1 MLSRKLLEIYEEAV
15 PYIVYLE
22 KVKKILLSLEGK
34 SKEDAIKTLKE
45 YEKKADPTLRTDIK
59 ILLRYIEKQ

>member
-15 PYIVYLE
+15 PHIVYLE

-34 SKEDAIKTLKE
+34 PKEDAIKTLKE
-45 YEKKADPTLRTDIK
+45 YGKKADPTLRTDIK

>member
-15 PYIVYLE
+15 PHIVYLE

-34 SKEDAIKTLKE
+34 PK
-45 YEKKADPTLRTDIK
+45 TLRTDIK